1 MAYSKDVPTIEVEV
15 PPSFAA
21 QFFTEHM
28 GTSLGKRPLLPLRL
42 GDTDLGMWEV
52 VKVASVRRPAGY
64 DEAVA
69 TLRAMWE

>member
-1 MAYSKDVPTIEVEV
+1 MAYSKDVPAIEVEV
-15 PPSFAA
+15 PPDFAA
-21 QFFTEHM
+21 QFLTEHM
-28 GTSLGKRPLLPLRL
+28 GTAPGKRPLLPLRL

-64 DEAVA
+64 DKAVA